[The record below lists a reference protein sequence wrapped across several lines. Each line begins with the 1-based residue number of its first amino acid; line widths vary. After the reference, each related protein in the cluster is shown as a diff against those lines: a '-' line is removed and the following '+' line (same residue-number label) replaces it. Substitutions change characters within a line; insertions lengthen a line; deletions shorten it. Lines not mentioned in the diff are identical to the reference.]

1 MFLIPG
7 DRQKEGYVGDQSVAS
22 NLTMAKIN
30 KVTGFAGLI
39 KTGKQRE
46 ISKQMIK
53 DLIIATP
60 TEKKH
65 VSQLSGGNQQKVV
78 VGKGLFT
85 DAEVYIFTEPTIGV
99 DVGAKFS
106 IYEIMRKL
114 SKDAVVI
121 LISSDIEEV
130 YGMADRIMILNKGEI
145 KAEGTADEFN
155 LNYMLVNAV

>member
-1 MFLIPG
+1 
-7 DRQKEGYVGDQSVAS
+7 
-22 NLTMAKIN
+22 
-30 KVTGFAGLI
+30 
-39 KTGKQRE
+39 
-46 ISKQMIK
+46 MIK

-85 DAEVYIFTEPTIGV
+85 DAEGYIFTEPTIGV